1 MRAAPSSG
9 GVINPRA
16 APSSGGVI
24 NSRAAPSSGS
34 TEDENE
40 SYEEFVKNT
49 SSLPFPAK
57 GTVKSPEVDMYST
70 GGKKPPVFF
79 SSPGGVRGWHRCLGS
94 VMDQD
99 VEPGSDQSFGSPA
112 AHLRHREG
120 AGVFRAWIR
129 HPQRMSSVPCCRRQT
144 QKHV

>member
-1 MRAAPSSG
+1 MSTTRAAPSSGDVINPRAAPSSG

-16 APSSGGVI
+16 APSSG
-24 NSRAAPSSGS
+24 R
-34 TEDENE
+34 TEDE
-40 SYEEFVKNT
+40 SYEEFKNT

-57 GTVKSPEVDMYST
+57 GTVKSPEVDLYST

-94 VMDQD
+94 GMDQD

-112 AHLRHREG
+112 TTFSRILALRL
-120 AGVFRAWIR
+120 
-129 HPQRMSSVPCCRRQT
+129 RRWMVIGT
-144 QKHV
+144 PGLPWL